1 MGCAYVDASVC
12 SLMAVYFPD
21 DCLFTRISEHPKPA
35 LSKLDQAKDYAY
47 AYTYIHIYIY
57 IYIYIYTQKQNPQG
71 HLLILTPLDVL
82 KALEDGS

>member
-12 SLMAVYFPD
+12 SLMGVYFHD

-35 LSKLDQAKDYAY
+35 LSKLDQGKDYAY
-47 AYTYIHIYIY
+47 IYIY
-57 IYIYIYTQKQNPQG
+57 IYIYIYLYAQKQNPQG
-71 HLLILTPLDVL
+71 RLLNLTPLDVL

>member
-21 DCLFTRISEHPKPA
+21 DCLFTGISEHPKPA

-47 AYTYIHIYIY
+47 IYVCVHIHTHTYIYN
-57 IYIYIYTQKQNPQG
+57 QKQNPQG